1 MSINIPKR
9 NADMVTMTTL
19 LSFRMSCLLLTANCE
34 KNNTWARFS
43 RTTPDPPSTLVPAKG
58 KASSYWLTPREHLY
72 PDWRILACLP
82 NSIAA
87 CLESFFSFA
96 EVKDDGAEV

>member
-1 MSINIPKR
+1 
-9 NADMVTMTTL
+9 MVIL
-19 LSFRMSCLLLTANCE
+19 LSFRMSCLLLTPNCE

-43 RTTPDPPSTLVPAKG
+43 RTHDVHSTQSNSRKG

-72 PDWRILACLP
+72 TNWRILACLS

-87 CLESFFSFA
+87 FLESFFSFA
-96 EVKDDGAEV
+96 KVKDDGAQV